1 MRPRLHSRTWTR
13 FGRRDR
19 YLIEAQ
25 LLRGPG
31 SICPRCSAP
40 LEARPTTRLTAV
52 FPGDVEGFDLDCR
65 DCHQFYPRLFHSPD
79 SLYLLRLRRL
89 AAAVSRS

>member
-25 LLRGPG
+25 LLQGPE
-31 SICPRCSAP
+31 SFCPRCGAT
-40 LEARPTTRLTAV
+40 LEARPGTRLSAV
-52 FPGDVEGFDLDCR
+52 LPGAVSGFDLDCR
-65 DCHQFYPRLFHSPD
+65 DCRQFHPRLSHSPR

>member
-1 MRPRLHSRTWTR
+1 MRPRLHGRTWIR

-19 YLIEAQ
+19 CLIEAQ
-25 LLRGPG
+25 LLQGPG
-31 SICPRCSAP
+31 SLCPRCNAP
-40 LEARPTTRLTAV
+40 LEARPTTRLAAV
-52 FPGDVEGFDLDCR
+52 MPGTIEGFDLDCR
-65 DCHQFYPRLFHSPD
+65 DCRQFYSRLFHSPR

>member
-25 LLRGPG
+25 LLQGPG
-31 SICPRCSAP
+31 GLCPRCSAP
-40 LEARPTTRLTAV
+40 LEARPKTRLAAV
-52 FPGDVEGFDLDCR
+52 LPGTVEGFDLDCR
-65 DCHQFYPRLFHSPD
+65 DCHQFHPRLFRSPR

-89 AAAVSRS
+89 AAAVNRS